1 MRGMGYETPE
11 GRESEILKRIAR
23 ALERIAD
30 AEEERNRMAMKAQ
43 DRLDR
48 LDVLRED
55 AEREGLRWKPSTSPW
70 ARCLAGSQDPSWP
83 TWSPT

>member
-1 MRGMGYETPE
+1 MRGMGYEVPE
-11 GRESEILKRIAR
+11 GRESVILKRIAK

-30 AEEERNRMAMKAQ
+30 AEEERIRMAREAQ

-55 AEREGLRWKPSTSPW
+55 AEREGLRWGASS
-70 ARCLAGSQDPSWP
+70 
-83 TWSPT
+83 